1 MSQGDIEYVL
11 IEKYLNAFSTPKS
24 RHHQGPRIAMQGI
37 TGVNE
42 KIRLKAAY
50 VDNNFFCAH
59 SCNYFIDS
67 NSSISLWVLLNYL
80 NSKIYNWIFKKTSTN
95 SNVNS
100 YEIENLTIPELNN
113 QYKKIH
119 EQLAQAVSFNR
130 DVVLLRVIDSL
141 VFNSFFPD
149 HMKDR
154 QIDIMKFVEK
164 DLKEVT
170 QGRDFEPLTDEQKE
184 KIINQLHAKWTDS
197 ENEIVKRINSFAEKS
212 PDILRPILESK

>member
-1 MSQGDIEYVL
+1 MV
-11 IEKYLNAFSTPKS
+11 F
-24 RHHQGPRIAMQGI
+24 
-37 TGVNE
+37 
-42 KIRLKAAY
+42 
-50 VDNNFFCAH
+50 
-59 SCNYFIDS
+59 
-67 NSSISLWVLLNYL
+67 
-80 NSKIYNWIFKKTSTN
+80 
-95 SNVNS
+95 
-100 YEIENLTIPELNN
+100 EL
-113 QYKKIH
+113 Y
-119 EQLAQAVSFNR
+119 
-130 DVVLLRVIDSL
+130 
-141 VFNSFFPD
+141 FPD